1 MSRPSKRNLDDFEG
15 IEEVVLP
22 PKLREPSRTLVPPSG
37 MPPSGMPPSG
47 MLPAGM
53 LPSGMLPAGMPPSG
67 MPPSGMPPSGMPP
80 SGMPPAGM
88 PPSVIPPSV
97 SGPPGTLKKTRPSFI
112 GTIPLKFQNIIL
124 PQEFRQIPNQKI
136 IDEVVGATSLDE
148 QVALSKKYIKEL
160 NRIARTLRLNAQL
173 NPNDQ
178 QIKKKLQKVDASYW
192 MRTGNIDEAQL
203 QNILTWFKTKINDHI
218 NYSGDNIIYLIVDFQ
233 NVFGC
238 YQAFTGIIP
247 ALGGNYNSIKLRIA
261 LKEIAAILC
270 TLVRQYHKYHGNT
283 VPISIILCA
292 QNHNIK
298 YNPDFYSLILEL
310 NKCTRRTGMR
320 NDIIVIVTHNRA
332 EFDDFMIAAISE
344 ILDTK
349 IKLKYL
355 FQPRYYILTSD
366 LLGDVTGSKFEFASI
381 KSIDEY
387 LIWWLKLD
395 IRPLT
400 RSNIENYKTW
410 LNMNNAYK
418 PVPERI
424 YSPDWTTTP
433 YPYHTLSRGGTIK
446 YKKSLLNKRTRKID
460 KEKYSKKI
468 KKYGKNKKKT
478 LRRIRL

>member
-1 MSRPSKRNLDDFEG
+1 MPPSV
-15 IEEVVLP
+15 I
-22 PKLREPSRTLVPPSG
+22 PPSG
-37 MPPSGMPPSG
+37 MPPSGMPIT
-47 MLPAGM
+47 
-53 LPSGMLPAGMPPSG
+53 
-67 MPPSGMPPSGMPP
+67 
-80 SGMPPAGM
+80 
-88 PPSVIPPSV
+88 VIPPSGIPSV
-97 SGPPGTLKKTRPSFI
+97 SEPPGTLKKTWPSFI
-112 GTIPLKFQNIIL
+112 GTIPLRFQKIIL

-173 NPNDQ
+173 NPTDK

-203 QNILTWFKTKINDHI
+203 LNILTWFKTKINDHI
-218 NYSGDNIIYLIVDFQ
+218 IYSGKNIIYLIIDFQ

-247 ALGGNYNSIKLRIA
+247 ALGGNYNPIKLRIA

-270 TLVRQYHKYHGNT
+270 SLVRQYHENHGST

-310 NKCTRRTGMR
+310 NKCTWRTGMR
-320 NDIIVIVTHNRA
+320 NDIIVIITHNRA

-349 IKLKYL
+349 IKLTYL
-355 FQPRYYILTSD
+355 FQRRYYILTSD
-366 LLGDVTGSKFEFASI
+366 LLGDVTGSKFEFATI
-381 KSIDEY
+381 RSIDEY
-387 LIWWLKLD
+387 LIWWLKLN
-395 IRPLT
+395 IGPLT

-410 LNMNNAYK
+410 LSMNNAYK
-418 PVPERI
+418 SLPERI

-433 YPYHTLSRGGTIK
+433 YPYHTLSSGGTIK

-468 KKYGKNKKKT
+468 KKYGKNNKKT